1 MLRFSV
7 HARLATGSAGL
18 LLLALAGCKK
28 AVEPAT
34 VDALTIVSGSLQTR
48 QASRLLR
55 SPLVFRATDAA
66 GKGVG
71 GTAITIVV
79 VQGGGAVDS
88 ASIKTDAN
96 GEARVKWTL
105 GPEVTNAIV
114 ATIPGVEPL
123 RVTSTGILPSDI
135 VIAQGNNQSAKVAV
149 ALANQIV
156 VRVIGGTNVPM
167 DSVNVAFQI
176 TGGGGAIA
184 PQSILTNAQGEATVK
199 WTMGPIAG
207 TNTALVRAA
216 AIDPVTITATATP

>member
-1 MLRFSV
+1 MLRSSV
-7 HARLATGSAGL
+7 RARLAVGGAGL
-18 LLLALAGCKK
+18 LLVALGGCKK
-28 AVEPAT
+28 ALGPTAVET
-34 VDALTIVSGSLQTR
+34 LTIVSGNLQSR
-48 QASRLLR
+48 QVSRVLR
-55 SPLVFRATDAA
+55 APLVFRATDAA

-71 GTAITIVV
+71 SAAITIVV

-105 GPEVTNAIV
+105 GSEVTNTIV
-114 ATIPGVEPL
+114 ATIPGVEPM
-123 RVTSTGILPSDI
+123 RATASGIPPSDI
-135 VIAQGNNQSAKVAV
+135 VIAQGNNQSARVSV
-149 ALANQIV
+149 ALLNSVV

-167 DSVNVAFQI
+167 DSVNVTFQI

-184 PQSILTNAQGEATVK
+184 PQSIVTNSFGEATVK

-207 TNTALVRAA
+207 ANTALVRAA

>member
-1 MLRFSV
+1 MLRLAV
-7 HARLATGSAGL
+7 RARLATGGAGL
-18 LLLALAGCKK
+18 LLFTLGGCKK
-28 AVEPAT
+28 AVEPEA
-34 VDALTIVSGSLQTR
+34 VDALTIVSGNLQTR

-88 ASIKTDAN
+88 ASIKTDPN

-135 VIAQGNNQSAKVAV
+135 VIAQGNNQSAKVSL

-156 VRVIGGTNVPM
+156 IRVIGGTNVPM

-184 PQSILTNAQGEATVK
+184 PQSILTNVLGEATVK
-199 WTMGPIAG
+199 WTLGPIAG
-207 TNTALVRAA
+207 MNTALVRAA